1 MSNFSFSHSVFER
14 LALQTHNNQ
23 GPFGKG
29 LTPYKTPEPSA
40 IQNLTMGS
48 LILTGFVTHRYLG
61 YSYIIKSLPHNPHNP
76 DFNDPDIESFWN
88 IVGKGEHAD
97 NQHFLL
103 FFPQRFLN

>member
-1 MSNFSFSHSVFER
+1 MKMVESSPNGYKTQLEKGKLLVMSNFSFSHSVFER

-76 DFNDPDIESFWN
+76 DFNDPDIE
-88 IVGKGEHAD
+88 
-97 NQHFLL
+97 
-103 FFPQRFLN
+103 RF